1 MSLDELPASFWLMAA
16 AGECFVRWYF
26 KASAEVWRLKHLQNY
41 AGRCYF
47 LHVKGRHCSQV
58 ESFRLILIMLYSYNY
73 SSSYLLSVQNPAH
86 SYNFMNLYEDVSAEA
101 VADLV
106 IVQNAH
112 T

>member
-1 MSLDELPASFWLMAA
+1 M
-16 AGECFVRWYF
+16 
-26 KASAEVWRLKHLQNY
+26 
-41 AGRCYF
+41 
-47 LHVKGRHCSQV
+47 
-58 ESFRLILIMLYSYNY
+58 
-73 SSSYLLSVQNPAH
+73 QNPAH